1 MSHDEHHDAH
11 HPADRPSKHDRE
23 LVRFKHKRHE
33 ITSHHE
39 PTFVDQTSKLSSEDL
54 ENLGIFFDYIDLPSQ
69 VECKIVRKSRRV
81 PLSIPTLLRHKREA
95 LKAVLDT
102 SSEEED
108 VDMDAIMDTDSDPE
122 EFDMNFD
129 LRREKSP
136 KVIEEDC
143 LSSSYVEFSFFFI
156 VSLKTN
162 TSQVPQS

>member
-1 MSHDEHHDAH
+1 
-11 HPADRPSKHDRE
+11 
-23 LVRFKHKRHE
+23 
-33 ITSHHE
+33 
-39 PTFVDQTSKLSSEDL
+39 VDQTSKLSSEDL

-108 VDMDAIMDTDSDPE
+108 LVDTDSDPE